1 MNGDSA
7 NSPEY
12 PTRNPEGASV
22 PEENIGLVLQR
33 GGDELILEK
42 VRDRFTVVPQ
52 PNAAPSW
59 TSQIPA
65 IRHQNLPHIPS
76 ATRAGSLQEFIVQPE
91 QLEDSMQAARQA
103 DAVAFASHVYHLQDD
118 PGALVYL
125 TDQLT
130 LQFAPDIEPAVGTEL
145 ANAAGLQLVKPIE
158 GLPNA
163 FVFQVTRAATENP
176 VKIANRLMSLPQVLA
191 AEPNIIIATQSFYRP
206 RDPLYPQQWYL
217 QHAGGSQLA
226 LNSHIDVERAWDI
239 TRGVRSVVV
248 AVTDDAIDLNH
259 PDLQGIGKIVAPRDF
274 KDQDFLP
281 LPTSPEEN
289 HGTACAGL
297 CVAEE
302 NGQGMVGV
310 APGCALMPIR
320 TTGFLD
326 DESIEQIFSW
336 ASSRGAA
343 VISCSWGPAA
353 VNFPL
358 SLRQSAALNRAAT
371 QGRQGK
377 GCVIVFAAGNANR
390 PVNGTIDE
398 QGWPN
403 NVLRGPTRW
412 LVGFAVHPDAI
423 AVSASTS
430 LGQKAAYSNW
440 GNGISVCAPS
450 NNAPPGMWLQQTGYI
465 PTPPAVTGA
474 LPGLGMLTADRVG
487 AAGYSAG
494 DYTSE
499 FGGTS
504 SACPIV
510 AGVAAL
516 VLSANPDLTA
526 AQVKQILQQT
536 ADKIVDTSA
545 DPQFGFRRGTYNEA
559 GYSEWFG
566 YGKVNAFRAVSAARQ
581 MFMGTPSV
589 ARRLTLQNNSR
600 INLVDNNPQGVT
612 SAIAVSDAGQ
622 LRDLQVAVD
631 VEHSFLG
638 DLEIYLLS
646 PTNRRILLQSRTL
659 GRNTRLET
667 TYSLQTVPALRQLLN
682 LPVRGNWQL
691 LLIDFA
697 AGDTGSLR
705 GWQLTIGV

>member
-65 IRHQNLPHIPS
+65 IRQQNLPHIPS
-76 ATRAGSLQEFIVQPE
+76 ATRAGSLQEFIVAPE

-130 LQFAPDIEPAVGTEL
+130 IQFASDVELTVWTEL

-163 FVFQVTRAATENP
+163 FVFQVTRTATENP
-176 VKIANRLMSLPQVLA
+176 VKIANRLMSLPQVLV

-281 LPTSPEEN
+281 LPISSEEN

-390 PVNGTIDE
+390 PVNGTINE

-403 NVLRGPTRW
+403 NVLRGSTRW

-465 PTPPAVTGA
+465 PTPPAVTGT
-474 LPGLGMLTADRVG
+474 LPGLGMLTTDRAG
-487 AAGYSAG
+487 AAGYSSG

-545 DPQFGFRRGTYNEA
+545 DPQFGFSKGTYNEA

-581 MFMGTPSV
+581 MFMGMPSV
-589 ARRLTLQNNSR
+589 ARRLTLQNNAR

-612 SAIAVSDAGQ
+612 SAIAVSDTGQ
-622 LRDLQVAVD
+622 LRDLQVSVD

-659 GRNTRLET
+659 GRNTRLQT
-667 TYSLQTVPALRQLLN
+667 TYSFPTVPALRQLLN
-682 LPVRGNWQL
+682 LPIRGNWQL

-705 GWQLTIGV
+705 GWQLTLGV